1 MNTLYLIPTPLGKQK
16 KNTSLPEHTLNV
28 VRGLRQ
34 FIVENIRTSQSFLQ
48 WIDHPLK
55 PFEPEFRVLN
65 RKTPDHEIFSFLKLL
80 QNGDAGLMSE
90 AGAPGVAD
98 PGAKLVRM
106 AHDAG
111 HRVVPLT
118 GPSSIILA
126 LMASGLNGQQF
137 TFHGYLPVDTGPR
150 KNALRG
156 LEQQALKNHS
166 TEIFMEAPFRNNS
179 MMESILEVCRAE
191 TRLCIACNITMPDE
205 WIRTKSVARWSETT
219 LPDLDGRPALF
230 LLQNESGSY

>member
-1 MNTLYLIPTPLGKQK
+1 MSTLYLIPTPLGKQK
-16 KNTSLPEHTLNV
+16 ENVSLPDHTLGV
-28 VRGLRQ
+28 VRELRQ

-48 WIDHPLK
+48 WIGHPLK

-90 AGAPGVAD
+90 AGAPAIAD

-111 HRVVPLT
+111 HQVVPLT
-118 GPSSIILA
+118 GPSSIVLA

-137 TFHGYLPVDTGPR
+137 TFHGYLPVDTGRR
-150 KNALRG
+150 KNALQS
-156 LEQQALKNHS
+156 LEQQAVKNHS
-166 TEIFMEAPFRNNS
+166 TEIFMEAPFRNNP
-179 MMESILEVCRAE
+179 MLESILEVCRAE
-191 TRLCIACNITMPDE
+191 TRLCVACNLTMPDE
-205 WIRTKSVARWSETT
+205 WIRTQTVARWRETS
-219 LPDLDGRPALF
+219 LPDLNGRPALF
-230 LLQNESGSY
+230 LLQNESGS